1 MPFCIKW
8 LPIKKRVE
16 KGEKKRNSY
25 AFYRKRFTSLSFSFQ
40 KKIRK
45 KVKTFISS
53 SACKGEQTEKSTTPP
68 GSISEG
74 RTEGYRLSQNWRDR
88 ILGIS
93 TPQLQEEP
101 VSGRK
106 LCTWKSLG
114 VCCVWTSMRVK
125 KSRSTQSQ
133 GGEPPKYCHIYLQNP
148 KQIPTII
155 REKSLHASSREWKE
169 TILKYARALYFLT
182 KPALREN

>member
-106 LCTWKSLG
+106 LCTWKVLEYAMCG
-114 VCCVWTSMRVK
+114 QVWELKSPGGPSHREGSPQNTVTFTSRTPN
-125 KSRSTQSQ
+125 RSPQLS
-133 GGEPPKYCHIYLQNP
+133 EKNP
-148 KQIPTII
+148 FM
-155 REKSLHASSREWKE
+155 L
-169 TILKYARALYFLT
+169 
-182 KPALREN
+182 PAESERRPF